1 MASGEM
7 CRGREQPLGKMGE
20 TLFLNRKMKKHF
32 GAEAD
37 LVDIRPH

>member
-7 CRGREQPLGKMGE
+7 CRGREQPLGEMGE
-20 TLFLNRKMKKHF
+20 PLSFEQENEEHF

-37 LVDIRPH
+37 LVDICPH

>member
-20 TLFLNRKMKKHF
+20 TLILNRKMKSIL
-32 GAEAD
+32 GQR
-37 LVDIRPH
+37 LIW